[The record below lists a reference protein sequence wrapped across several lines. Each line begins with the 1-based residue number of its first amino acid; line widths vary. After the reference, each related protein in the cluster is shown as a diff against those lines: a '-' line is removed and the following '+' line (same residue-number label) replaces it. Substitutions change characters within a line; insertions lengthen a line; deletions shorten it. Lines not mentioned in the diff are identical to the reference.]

1 MNRGLYSET
10 RLESHPLF
18 LTVINAFFRHYDA
31 KIPLFTPKHQTI
43 KGKIVF
49 LHSLKPQTHIYK
61 RQNLPLQGDDVPRLR
76 PRFPSKK
83 IGQTS

>member
-18 LTVINAFFRHYDA
+18 LNVINAFFRHYDA

-49 LHSLKPQTHIYK
+49 LHFPKSKRNIYK
-61 RQNLPLQGDDVPRLR
+61 RQNLPLQGDDAPRLR
-76 PRFPSKK
+76 P
-83 IGQTS
+83 

>member
-1 MNRGLYSET
+1 MNRGGLYSET

-18 LTVINAFFRHYDA
+18 LNVINAFFRHYDA

-49 LHSLKPQTHIYK
+49 LHFTKSKRNISK
-61 RQNLPLQGDDVPRLR
+61 RQNMPFAKRLPPANQSSLNNL
-76 PRFPSKK
+76 
-83 IGQTS
+83 